1 MATENR
7 KIALQTELN
16 ADGIKEGVNQGKA
29 ALDDLGRSAEALS
42 TKASKGV
49 DGVSESAKKTGKA
62 LAEMGDGAKTGANEA
77 EAAAKRVDAAT
88 KNIISSI
95 QRATAL
101 KAPGA
106 EKGGSGFFEALA
118 DVRGADRNTLAPY
131 IAQLKQAEA
140 AQLAATGSL
149 GKMEMSAKATNAA
162 LRQVPAQFTDIIV
175 SLQGGQAPLTVLL
188 QQGGQLKD
196 VFGGIGPAARA
207 LGGFIAG
214 LVTPVN
220 VAGAAVLGFAVAA
233 FKGAQ
238 EQEAFAKTLISTG
251 NAAGVTATQL
261 SALASSIDGATF
273 GISESRA
280 AEALNQ
286 MAAAGI
292 VGTSSLRAFTEAAI
306 NLERAGGQAV
316 AETAKAFAD
325 LGKDPLQASIKLNEA
340 TNFLTRSTYEQIKAL
355 AEQGDV
361 VNAATLAQNAY
372 ADSLNE
378 RTPQMENNLGTIS
391 KLWRGI
397 VDLTKEGVSNL
408 LNVGRPSDVLAGQ
421 IQAIERGIERNNG
434 DLQGLRP
441 GLRRDQVERDNDALK
456 QRLTLLQQAA
466 GYEALS
472 VAQQAEQGRLLK
484 LKIESDKDGLQ
495 FLDRRAK
502 MERELSAESIRG
514 SQLVNAGLI
523 TQEAF
528 LARLAAIR
536 EKFKEKAPSGGR
548 SNRDSEE
555 ELDLL
560 NKLAGIT
567 STYNNELDALN
578 RLLARGAL
586 SQEKYGDE
594 VRKLVAI
601 QPFAVKAS
609 KDIAEAAKAEAK
621 ALDDAAK
628 ANERNV
634 EAILKRIEAQS
645 KDRDKVEE
653 EITRLTFGKEA
664 EEELLR
670 VRLLSQAAAA
680 DSDARWTAVTE
691 EQADA
696 YRQLADELRKTAD
709 ARGRLGAAIV
719 EKDIREATA
728 KSAKDAA
735 AEWKRSADQIEQSL
749 TDALLRG
756 FESGKDFAKSFKDSI
771 ANLFKTLVLRPII
784 QGIVQPVAGG
794 ITNLLGQGQGGAQG
808 ALQQAQSLYGQL
820 SSLYGTVKDYGS
832 RALSFFGAGGA
843 SAAGVGGAAAS
854 AGGGVSAGAL
864 LGDASGTAA
873 ASASAASSAS
883 YASIYAAIIIAASN
897 AAARDFKNGFNQDS
911 ARNIG
916 GALGP
921 LAQTTTILGD
931 VLRKIGISNEAASIL
946 SGETLVSKL
955 FGRAAPRVEGR
966 NIVGNI
972 GSAGFDGTLDI
983 RSRER
988 GGVFR
993 SDRVSTVSEAL
1004 GGDIDRAIDE
1014 TTAQLRAQAKKYGAA
1029 LGLPV
1034 EAIDSVVRAFNVDVT
1049 FADQEE
1055 TIKRIQAE
1063 LSKYGDSL
1071 LETFAPALDGVKK
1084 LGETTSQTIER
1095 VAGSLLSVNEV
1106 LSSIGVTS
1114 LQTTVA
1120 GGTAALALQDLFGG
1134 LQGLQTASAAY
1145 FNEFFTAEQ
1154 KQEQLRAQL
1163 TKSFAEINKELP
1175 ATREGFKALV
1185 EEAGKSLDTEAGRKT
1200 FTTLLAV
1207 SDAFAALVPVLESTA
1222 KSARELA
1229 AEGIERQMKAIADA
1243 VGDFGVLDTST
1254 TLSERLTEGRSALEA
1269 LETGLAAAM
1278 GTLSKT
1284 ILEELDGLIASQ
1296 KALQS
1301 FRSGLGDTISAARL
1315 AGLDGPSRVAELKAR
1330 EATLFGELST
1340 SNDPVAVAQKLQQT
1354 ILDRISEETTLR
1366 QQAADAVEA
1375 QIRKQRDTQID
1386 SLRTQIT
1393 AYSRLQDIARNVLDF
1408 TQGLRSSDI
1417 SPLSFD
1423 QQLAA
1428 SKAQFDASFAGAQKG
1443 DVNAASALTGNAKAY
1458 LDEARAYFGSSA
1470 AYADIFAQVTG
1481 SLDALAGTAPTDPQI
1496 AGLQAQADALA
1507 DLNAT
1512 QAKQIEANAGLVAAL
1527 EALDSSLALRESD
1540 KQKEIDARAKE
1551 VADQIKVQKDTND
1564 LLAAQIRQAAD
1575 GYGRLEEELML
1586 LNGKVAR
1593 LVGNADLAVAEPS

>member
-1 MATENR
+1 MATEN
-7 KIALQTELN
+7 KKVELQSGFDASGVKT
-16 ADGIKEGVNQGKA
+16 GVNEAKEAIG
-29 ALDDLGRSAEALS
+29 DLARSAEQLGER
-42 TKASKGV
+42 ASKGL
-49 DGVSESAKKTGKA
+49 EKI
-62 LAEMGDGAKTGANEA
+62 GAGAQSGATDTET
-77 EAAAKRVDAAT
+77 AAKRVDAAT

-101 KAPGA
+101 KTPGA
-106 EKGGSGFFEALA
+106 EKGGASFFEALA
-118 DVRGADRNTLAPY
+118 DVRGADKNALAPY
-131 IAQLKQAEA
+131 IAQLRQAEE
-140 AQLAATGSL
+140 AQRLATSGL
-149 GKMEMSAKATNAA
+149 GKMEMSAKATTAA

-207 LGGFIAG
+207 LGGYIAG
-214 LVTPVN
+214 LVSPLTLA
-220 VAGAAVLGFAVAA
+220 AGAAITLAAGFL
-233 FKGAQ
+233 KGQQ
-238 EQEAFAKTLISTG
+238 EQQAFARTLIETG
-251 NAAGVTATQL
+251 NAAGVTAGKLSGIADAISRTGGTTQ
-261 SALASSIDGATF
+261 GQ
-273 GISESRA
+273 A
-280 AEALNQ
+280 AEVLNKI
-286 MAAAGI
+286 AASGLVAAGN
-292 VGTSSLRAFTEAAI
+292 LQKFTTVAI
-306 NLERAGGQAV
+306 EMERAGGQAAV
-316 AETAKAFAD
+316 KTAEAFAE
-325 LGKDPLQASIKLNEA
+325 LGKDPLRASIKLNESM
-340 TNFLTRSTYEQIKAL
+340 NYLTQSTYEQIKAL
-355 AEQGDV
+355 SEQGLEV
-361 VNAATLAQNAY
+361 EAAKAAQEAF
-372 ADSLNE
+372 ADSLAT
-378 RTPQMENNLGTIS
+378 RAPQMEAQLGLVEKAWRLIKDAIAGAGSAIAQIGRADTGKAAIAAIDVAIDRYKRLGENSAGGIIGVFAQS
-391 KLWRGI
+391 KI
-397 VDLTKEGVSNL
+397 NDLELEKQALVEIQRSQTAIAATEGERARLQKVLIDSDKEG
-408 LNVGRPSDVLAGQ
+408 
-421 IQAIERGIERNNG
+421 
-434 DLQGLRP
+434 LQYA
-441 GLRRDQVERDNDALK
+441 DKK
-456 QRLTLLQQAA
+456 Q
-466 GYEALS
+466 
-472 VAQQAEQGRLLK
+472 
-484 LKIESDKDGLQ
+484 
-495 FLDRRAK
+495 K
-502 MERELSAESIRG
+502 MQRELTELVNRD
-514 SQLVNAGLI
+514 SQLVNANMLK
-523 TQEAF
+523 QETL
-528 LARLAAIR
+528 LARIAAVR
-536 EKFKEKAPSGGR
+536 EKYKEKGSSSNG
-548 SNRDSEE
+548 NRDREAE
-555 ELDLL
+555 IDLL

-567 STYNNELDALN
+567 STYNNELAVLD
-578 RLLARGAL
+578 RLLAKNDL
-586 SQEKYGDE
+586 SQEKYGEE
-594 VRKLVAI
+594 VRKLVAL
-601 QPFAVKAS
+601 QPFAVKAQ
-609 KDIAEAAKAEAK
+609 KEINDGLKAEEK
-621 ALDDAAK
+621 ALKDAAA
-628 ANERNV
+628 ANEKYLAEIN
-634 EAILKRIEAQS
+634 KRVDAQI
-645 KDRDKVEE
+645 KERGNIEE
-653 EITRLTFGKEA
+653 EITRLTLGKEA

-670 VRLLSQAAAA
+670 TRLLSQAAALEAITGWVEVGDQEA
-680 DSDARWTAVTE
+680 DS
-691 EQADA
+691 
-696 YRQLADELRKTAD
+696 YRRLAEELRKTAD
-709 ARGRLGAAIV
+709 ARGRLGAAIA
-719 EKDIREATA
+719 EKERGEISA
-728 KSAKDAA
+728 KAAKDAA
-735 AEWKRSADQIEQSL
+735 AEWKRTADQIEQSL
-749 TDALLRG
+749 TDALMRG
-756 FESGKDFAKSFKDSI
+756 FESGKDFAKNLRDTLT
-771 ANLFKTLVLRPII
+771 NLFKTMVLRPII

-794 ITNLLGQGQGGAQG
+794 INNLLGQGQGGAAG

-832 RALSFFGAGGA
+832 QALSFFSGGGA
-843 SAAGVGGAAAS
+843 SAAGLGGAAAS

-883 YASIYAAIIIAASN
+883 YASIYAAIIVAASN

-921 LAQTTTILGD
+921 LAQTTTNLGD

-955 FGRAAPRVEGR
+955 FGRAAPQVEGR

-972 GSAGFDGTLDI
+972 GSTGFDGTLDI

-993 SDRVSTVSEAL
+993 RDRVTTTSEAL

-1014 TTAQLRAQAKKYGAA
+1014 TTAQLRAQARKYGEA

-1034 EAIDSVVRAFNVDVT
+1034 AEIDSVVRAFNVDVT

-1055 TIKRIQAE
+1055 AIKRIQDE

-1084 LGETTSQTIER
+1084 LGETTAQTIER

-1163 TKSFAEINKELP
+1163 TKSFAEIGATVP
-1175 ATREGFKALV
+1175 ATREAFKSLV
-1185 EEAGKSLDTEAGRKT
+1185 ESQDLTTDSGRKA

-1207 SDAFAALVPVLESTA
+1207 SGAFAELVPVLENTA
-1222 KSARELA
+1222 KSARDLA

-1315 AGLDGPSRVAELKAR
+1315 AGLDGPSRVSELKAR
-1330 EATLFGELST
+1330 EAALFGELST